1 MFFLG
6 PPRCLPWRKSGGG
19 LFSDPERRRAV
30 AKVLREKY
38 NELGPFSY
46 AEKNVIALFVVLIA
60 LWLFRS
66 PGFMTGWGDALKT
79 GGATGEIGNIL
90 TWSLSLTYYVAG
102 GSVTVRDPTPAIF
115 VVILLFIVPADKEFF
130 RHVMNVVK
138 EH

>member
-1 MFFLG
+1 MWIWLQVFFLG

-79 GGATGEIGNIL
+79 GGATGEIGNM
-90 TWSLSLTYYVAG
+90 YF
-102 GSVTVRDPTPAIF
+102 D
-115 VVILLFIVPADKEFF
+115 VVIKFDILCCRWFGHCKGSNTGHICSDSSVHCAG
-130 RHVMNVVK
+130 
-138 EH
+138 